1 VEKEVEEVSIS
12 MSVGDLAKSVS
23 ERIEIKKEEA
33 EKVIYAFIDY
43 YLKKFKLK

>member
-1 VEKEVEEVSIS
+1 MKKEVEGTSIS
-12 MSVGDLAKSVS
+12 MSVGDLAKAVS
-23 ERIEIKKEEA
+23 EKVEIKKEEA

>member
-1 VEKEVEEVSIS
+1 MKKEVEGTSIS
-12 MSVGDLAKSVS
+12 MSVGDLAKAVS
-23 ERIEIKKEEA
+23 